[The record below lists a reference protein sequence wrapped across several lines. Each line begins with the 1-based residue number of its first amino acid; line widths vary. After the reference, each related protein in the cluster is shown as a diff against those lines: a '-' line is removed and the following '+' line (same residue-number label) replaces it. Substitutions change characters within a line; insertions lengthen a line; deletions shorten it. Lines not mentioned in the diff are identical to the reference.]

1 MGEASVAG
9 QEHERLTPR
18 RRGRPSRPERAE
30 ATGYR
35 ATEALRREID
45 VARGFT
51 GAKSIQAFIDEAVRA
66 HLLQLRDNIPN
77 YRVAA
82 EALDAELRGDAPNVA
97 ALRPSRRTAPRK
109 RSSP

>member
-1 MGEASVAG
+1 MAG
-9 QEHERLTPR
+9 QEKSPAPR

-51 GAKSIQAFIDEAVRA
+51 GIQSIQAFIDEAVRTY
-66 HLLQLRDNIPN
+66 LLQLRDNMPN

-82 EALDAELRGDAPNVA
+82 EALDAELRGAASNVA
-97 ALRPSRRTAPRK
+97 ALRPSRQAAPPK
-109 RSSP
+109 RSSS

>member
-1 MGEASVAG
+1 MAG
-9 QEHERLTPR
+9 QENRSQAAR

-35 ATEALRREID
+35 ATAALRREID

-66 HLLQLRDNIPN
+66 YLVQLRASMPN

-82 EALDAELRGDAPNVA
+82 EALDAELRGATSNVSALHVAP
-97 ALRPSRRTAPRK
+97 RPSPPEQ
-109 RSSP
+109 SPH